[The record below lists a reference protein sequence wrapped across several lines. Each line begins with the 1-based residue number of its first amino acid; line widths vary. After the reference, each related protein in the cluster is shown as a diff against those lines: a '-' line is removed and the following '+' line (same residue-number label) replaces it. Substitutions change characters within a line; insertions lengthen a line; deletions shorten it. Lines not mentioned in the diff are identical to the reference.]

1 MAHFNR
7 WFSSYESK
15 MKQRKAKDKRWRE
28 TWEKSEHKAGHQINY
43 RQEPKVTTQTKLQ
56 QYDVFTVSLTVIRWH
71 SYVKYTLLFTLLL
84 RVSYFEDF
92 LIWTSCLGCGAYWHF
107 RSREGTNEEVMWGS
121 CEGEITILKKEPNGR
136 QKKNS
141 VYTKGELWEI
151 EQSVQASWVL

>member
-1 MAHFNR
+1 
-7 WFSSYESK
+7 
-15 MKQRKAKDKRWRE
+15 MKQRKAKDKRWKE

-43 RQEPKVTTQTKLQ
+43 RQEPKVMHSLCHWWLLDDIHMLNIHTDLNVCIFG
-56 QYDVFTVSLTVIRWH
+56 YLRVFS
-71 SYVKYTLLFTLLL
+71 LLL

-92 LIWTSCLGCGAYWHF
+92 LIWTSCLGCGAYWRF
-107 RSREGTNEEVMWGS
+107 RSHERTNEEAMWGS